1 MIHVPVLQ
9 KQVIQYLSPK
19 SNENFIDTTIG
30 SGGHSLE
37 ILKLTKPNGK
47 ILGIDVDPEQI
58 KNTERTITD
67 IKDRKRLILEND
79 SYTNLKNIIKKHDFK
94 PIHGILFDLGMSS
107 WHLEGSGRGFSFQ
120 KDEPLNMRYDGEDK
134 GVLTAEYIV
143 NRWREKEIKEIL
155 EKYGDERFSGKIAR
169 EIVKSRKNK
178 KIKTTFEL
186 IEIIKE
192 SIPSWCQ
199 KKRIHFAT
207 RTFQALRITVNDE
220 FGNIEKGLEQAIES
234 LDKGGRIVVIS
245 FHSSEDRIVKLFLK
259 EKEKQGLIK
268 IETKKPIIPCF
279 EEIKTNKRS
288 RSAKLRAA
296 SLLKQ

>member
-9 KQVIQYLSPK
+9 KQVIQYLDPK
-19 SNENFIDTTIG
+19 PNENFIDATIG
-30 SGGHSLE
+30 SGGHSLG
-37 ILKLTKPNGK
+37 ILRITKPDGK

-58 KNTERTITD
+58 KNTEQTITD

-79 SYTNLKNIIKKHDFK
+79 SYTNLKNIIKKHNFK

-155 EKYGDERFSGKIAR
+155 KKYGDERFSGKIAR

-192 SIPSWCQ
+192 SIPSWYQ

-207 RTFQALRITVNDE
+207 RTFQALRIAVNDE
-220 FGNIEKGLEQAIES
+220 FKNIAEGLEQAVES
-234 LDKGGRIVVIS
+234 LDEGGRIVIIS
-245 FHSSEDRIVKLFLK
+245 FHSSEDRIVKLFLR

-268 IETKKPIIPCF
+268 IETKKPIIPCLA
-279 EEIKTNKRS
+279 EIKTNKRS

-296 SLLKQ
+296 TLLKQ